1 MKNGLTKNFKRL
13 LAGLLAAGTALIF
26 CACEL
31 PGGEINYGD
40 KDKDTYHAH
49 IVSPADIPV
58 DVPEEKPDPGYKETY
73 ESAMMNFVVPND
85 FDKMEYFS
93 REDFEAKNPSK
104 EYSYD
109 ETLAVTEA
117 YFSYMEE
124 LYDTGWQVKFNFIC
138 INNDNLPELVYASY
152 SGDMSAAV
160 SVEFHFCTYDLDA
173 GEVIEIGSFCS
184 QYGMSLFYVER
195 ENLLWYSE
203 YNDYDSYLNTYFV
216 TVNQDN
222 KLELVAS
229 FKKDYLNYDSN
240 SVAYVNNIETDSDT
254 CSDYQDQFTYLN
266 KERKEIESYSLNTL
280 ISLKGI
286 YEYTYNEYEYENY
299 YKQYEDDWL
308 EAAYESY
315 AEVLKEKADEVGYY
329 FAFLDGDNIPEMFVK
344 YDDSICLLR
353 TSVYKGDE
361 GFSRYSYEVGN
372 SEFNG
377 EISYVE
383 YYRIICDKYT
393 GNSNIINYSLFS
405 GYDVV
410 PMQSYLFTSD
420 GIFYINGGPVKK
432 ERYEDFIGRWDE
444 YTFTEISE
452 DDFYYNKDEKNVKKN
467 FYEAIKNYN
476 P

>member
-1 MKNGLTKNFKRL
+1 MKNGLTRKFKRL
-13 LAGLLAAGTALIF
+13 LAGFLAAGTALIF

-31 PGGEINYGD
+31 PSGEINYGD
-40 KDKDTYHAH
+40 KDKGTYHAH
-49 IVSPADIPV
+49 IVSHEDIPV
-58 DVPEEKPDPGYKETY
+58 DVPEEKSDPGYKETY

-93 REDFEAKNPSK
+93 REDFQAKNPPT

-109 ETLAVTEA
+109 EAMAVTEA

-124 LYDTGWQVKFNFIC
+124 LYETGWQVKFDFIC

-152 SGDMSAAV
+152 SGDMSSAV
-160 SVEFHFCTYDLDA
+160 SVEFHFCTYDFET
-173 GEVIEIGSFCS
+173 GEIIEIGSFCS

-203 YNDYDSYLNTYFV
+203 YNDYDAYLYTYFV
-216 TVNQDN
+216 TVNKDN
-222 KLELVAS
+222 KFELVAS
-229 FKKDYLNYDSN
+229 FVKDYLNFDSN
-240 SVAYVNNIETDSDT
+240 SVAYVNHIETDSDT
-254 CSDYQDQFTYLN
+254 CSEYQDKFSYLN
-266 KERKEIESYSLNTL
+266 QSRKEIEAYSLNTL

-308 EAAYESY
+308 EAAFKSY
-315 AEVLKEKADEVGYY
+315 ADVLDEKTDEVGYY

-344 YDDSICLLR
+344 YDDSICLFR
-353 TSVYKGDE
+353 TSIYKGDE
-361 GFSRYSYEVGN
+361 GISRYSYEVGN

-467 FYEAIKNYN
+467 FYNALKNYN